1 MSIISI
7 IVPVY
12 NVAPYIKRCA
22 ESLRSQTFFDIEII
36 FIDDGS
42 TDGSAEICDAYA
54 LEDSRIKLSIKQM
67 RGFPVQEML
76 EFRWQ
81 KENLLGL

>member
-54 LEDSRIKLSIKQM
+54 LEDSRIKVIHQANAGVSSA
-67 RGFPVQEML
+67 RNV